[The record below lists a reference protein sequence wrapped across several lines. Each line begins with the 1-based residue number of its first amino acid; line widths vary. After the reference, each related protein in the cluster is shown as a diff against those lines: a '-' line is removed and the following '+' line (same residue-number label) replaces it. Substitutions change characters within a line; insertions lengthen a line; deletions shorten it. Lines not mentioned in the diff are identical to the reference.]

1 MRGGFSFTSWWGWH
15 PATDGVPPPGK
26 TAGDSRRRGLQL
38 HGCHPASTLPVA
50 APPHR
55 EGGARRCPPPPPLTV
70 WMQRERGGAAVGA
83 PPHQLLASCGGGGLS
98 AGSALPHR
106 AMLDVSARPQHHRV
120 CLGDGGHMGGKGGI
134 AREGRCSLNVLLSH
148 WRSAGAILWNT
159 SLWKTTVTMQATRG
173 DDGGCVERLNAVRV
187 MLRPCSRGWR
197 RVSFVVKNN
206 G

>member
-1 MRGGFSFTSWWGWH
+1 MESASPAGGGGILRLTGCPRLGRL
-15 PATDGVPPPGK
+15 PAIAD
-26 TAGDSRRRGLQL
+26 AGAYSCTGASRRPP
-38 HGCHPASTLPVA
+38 CLPVA

-70 WMQRERGGAAVGA
+70 WMQRERGGATVGA

-98 AGSALPHR
+98 ADSALPHR

-134 AREGRCSLNVLLSH
+134 AREGTCSLNVLLSH

-159 SLWKTTVTMQATRG
+159 PLWKTTVTMQAARG
-173 DDGGCVERLNAVRV
+173 DDGGCVESLNAVRV
-187 MLRPCSRGWR
+187 MLRPYSSGWR